1 MLLEEHTT
9 SFLRRAVNL
18 LSSEIVGTGG
28 GGGGGSSVGG
38 GGGAS
43 SSSFNPKAKAEAAAA
58 AAGWGEPKSSAESP
72 RTTGIGCRIAF
83 ASYTHISSRP
93 PRAH

>member
-1 MLLEEHTT
+1 MLLEEPTP
-9 SFLRRAVNL
+9 SFLRRVVIL

-43 SSSFNPKAKAEAAAA
+43 SSAFSLKAAR

-72 RTTGIGCRIAF
+72 RTTGNGCCIAL
-83 ASYTHISSRP
+83 ASNIRDV
-93 PRAH
+93 RA